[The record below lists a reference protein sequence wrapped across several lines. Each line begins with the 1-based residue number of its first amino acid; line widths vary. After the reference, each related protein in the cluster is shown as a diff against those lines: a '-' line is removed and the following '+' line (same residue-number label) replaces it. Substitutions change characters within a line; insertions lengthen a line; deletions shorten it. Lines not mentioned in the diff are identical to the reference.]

1 MGTEARVTGE
11 MSEHEL
17 GDGRVVRFTMRV
29 VNPDGT
35 IRAEVVEDVMM
46 PPDGWTRTSAFEV
59 RLAVKERLKTR
70 LQEHSSPD
78 PGTEPAGR
86 G

>member
-1 MGTEARVTGE
+1 MGTEARVTVE
-11 MSEHEL
+11 MSEQEL
-17 GDGRVVRFTMRV
+17 DYGWVVRLTMRA

-35 IRAEVVEDVMM
+35 IRAEVAEDVMM
-46 PPDGWTRTSAFEV
+46 PPGGWTRASAFEV

-70 LQEHSSPD
+70 LQEHLSPD